1 MGLIDSVQVQ
11 VNGSQDILSALAT
24 YTTNVLK
31 PNVSEGTNTLSQLN
45 FDSRNVKYVI
55 KWDYD
60 LLGGTI
66 EIPENCLIEFDG
78 GSISNGTLIGNDTYM
93 IIHQDSSDV
102 LKNIN
107 LEGTFKYTTYRGP
120 NLVVTTEAE
129 YDSLDSYD
137 ENTIYFV
144 KE

>member
-11 VNGSQDILSALAT
+11 VNGSQDILSALTT

-66 EIPENCLIEFDG
+66 EFPENCLIEFDG
-78 GSISNGTLIGNDTYM
+78 GSISNGTLIGNDTY
-93 IIHQDSSDV
+93 IILHQDESDV
-102 LKNIN
+102 LKNVI
-107 LEGTFKYTTYRGP
+107 LEGNFKYSKYKGP
-120 NLVVTTEAE
+120 NLVIMTESE
-129 YDSLDSYD
+129 YETLDSYD
-137 ENTIYFV
+137 NNTIYFL

>member
-1 MGLIDSVQVQ
+1 MGLVDNVQVQ
-11 VNGSQDILSALAT
+11 VNGGQDILSALAT

-45 FDSRNVKYVI
+45 FNSRNTKYVI

-66 EIPENCLIEFDG
+66 QIPDNCLIEFDG
-78 GSISNGTLIGNDTYM
+78 GSISNGTLIGNDTYV
-93 IIHQDSSDV
+93 ILHQDVSDV
-102 LKNIN
+102 LKNVIT
-107 LEGTFKYTTYRGP
+107 EGTFKYTVYRGP
-120 NLVVTTEAE
+120 NLVVTTESE
-129 YDSLDSYD
+129 YEALDSYD